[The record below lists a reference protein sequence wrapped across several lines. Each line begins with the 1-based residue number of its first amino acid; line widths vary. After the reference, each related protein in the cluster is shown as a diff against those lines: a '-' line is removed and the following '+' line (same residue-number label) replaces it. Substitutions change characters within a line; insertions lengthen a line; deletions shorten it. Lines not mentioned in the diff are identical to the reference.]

1 MNTCIHPQKES
12 VCSSLAVDAAD
23 FGGGTV
29 AISVAVA
36 VAIQL
41 SFFCAVVSFG
51 KGFCRLFSKRDGKN
65 EMALRCCY
73 L

>member
-23 FGGGTV
+23 FGDGTV

-36 VAIQL
+36 VQL
-41 SFFCAVVSFG
+41 SFFRGVVSFG

-65 EMALRCCY
+65 EIALRCCY